1 MKSVIAMLLFIAGS
15 ALCSGCGG
23 APDKGV
29 DTDQIRRNADD
40 ADRDLDRESQ
50 KQPD

>member
-1 MKSVIAMLLFIAGS
+1 MKTILAILLFMVGGVS
-15 ALCSGCGG
+15 LPGCVC

-29 DTDQIRRNADD
+29 DTEKIRRNADD

-50 KQPD
+50 KNQD